1 MAEEGGIVAVAV
13 VVVDHTIIGLGGGS
27 IELNVGWKRQGVGV
41 GGRRKVRA
49 LKPHSRNGTC
59 ISTGDFQTL
68 IWLENQIII
77 INQN

>member
-41 GGRRKVRA
+41 GG
-49 LKPHSRNGTC
+49 
-59 ISTGDFQTL
+59 
-68 IWLENQIII
+68 
-77 INQN
+77 